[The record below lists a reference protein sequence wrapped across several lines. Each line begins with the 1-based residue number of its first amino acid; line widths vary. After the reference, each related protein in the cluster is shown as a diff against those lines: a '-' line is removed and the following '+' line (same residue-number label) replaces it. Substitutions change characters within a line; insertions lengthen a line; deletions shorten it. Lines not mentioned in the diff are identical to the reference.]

1 MIPCLAHGDTN
12 PWRKTS
18 LERQRGEIGTYVND
32 MSGRK
37 YIVSPL
43 HLRRFSL
50 LPSIISH
57 IMTTL
62 QKKNKT
68 TRLWFSRRGWCQWS
82 RTPCVIPILIP
93 HQWIDHPW
101 NEKKDWSSDS
111 SPLSLSWQNHSS
123 YYVPPLLPT
132 IPPWKDSRRWSQISS
147 TIVYTAGERTGT
159 IIISQP
165 IFDCAANLSWKKTP

>member
-1 MIPCLAHGDTN
+1 MKKNVIRTTEGRDRNLRQWHE
-12 PWRKTS
+12 WKKIHS
-18 LERQRGEIGTYVND
+18 LTTTPPTVFTTVPN
-32 MSGRK
+32 
-37 YIVSPL
+37 
-43 HLRRFSL
+43 
-50 LPSIISH
+50 IISH

-132 IPPWKDSRRWSQISS
+132 IPPWKDSRRWSQTSS

-165 IFDCAANLSWKKTP
+165 IFDRAANLSWKKTP